1 MKQRNSNFLIM
12 ENKVWL
18 ITGCSSGLG
27 KAIAASAIGAGY
39 AVAVTARDVKS
50 LGEFQA
56 PGNELV
62 LVIELDVVNR
72 DSVSAAV
79 EKTIARFGRIDV
91 LVNNAGYGYYEIF
104 EEVDINEFKKEMDVN
119 LYGALR
125 TCQAVLPQMRKQRS
139 GHIIN
144 ISSIGGSVGTAGRSA
159 YSASKFALGGLSEC
173 LAKEVSPFGIKVTV
187 IEPGQFRTDFFN
199 KGKTQIKESDNPDY
213 KQLVD
218 ELNQQFTAVNGRQ
231 KGSPERAANAIIQL
245 SRSPAPPLRVPL
257 GADAV
262 SWTCDRLKLA
272 NGESETWKQW
282 ALDTAFD
289 ENEEPAMIKK
299 QSQNNSPGLFRK

>member
-1 MKQRNSNFLIM
+1 M

-18 ITGCSSGLG
+18 ITGCSSGFG
-27 KAIAASAIGAGY
+27 REIAKAAINAGY
-39 AVAVTARDVKS
+39 AVAVTARDVSS
-50 LGEFQA
+50 LAEFQA
-56 PGNELV
+56 LENELV
-62 LVIELDVVNR
+62 LITELDVVNQ

-91 LVNNAGYGYYEIF
+91 LVNNAGYGYYQIF
-104 EEVDINEFKKEMDVN
+104 EELEMTEMQKQMDVN
-119 LYGALR
+119 LYGVVR

-159 YSASKFALGGLSEC
+159 YTASKFALGGLSEC
-173 LAKEVSPFGIKVTV
+173 LAKEVSPFGIKITV

-199 KGKTQIKESDNPDY
+199 KGKTQIKESNKPDY
-213 KQLVD
+213 KELVD
-218 ELNQQFTAVNGRQ
+218 ELNQQFTAANGRQ
-231 KGSPERAANAIIQL
+231 KGSPELAANAIIQL

-262 SWTCDRLKLA
+262 SWTNDRLKLA
-272 NGESETWKQW
+272 NEELETWKEW
-282 ALDTAFD
+282 AINTAFD
-289 ENEEPAMIKK
+289 ET
-299 QSQNNSPGLFRK
+299 QGS

>member
-1 MKQRNSNFLIM
+1 M

-18 ITGCSSGLG
+18 ITGCSSGFG
-27 KAIAASAIGAGY
+27 REIAKAAINAGY
-39 AVAVTARDVKS
+39 AVVATARDISS
-50 LGEFQA
+50 LAEFQA
-56 PGNELV
+56 LENKLV
-62 LVIELDVVNR
+62 LVTELDVVDQ

-91 LVNNAGYGYYEIF
+91 LVNNAGYGYYQIF
-104 EEVDINEFKKEMDVN
+104 EELDIDEFKKQMDVN
-119 LYGALR
+119 LYGVLR
-125 TCQAVLPQMRKQRS
+125 TSQAVLPQMRKQLS

-159 YSASKFALGGLSEC
+159 YTASKFALGGLSEC

-187 IEPGQFRTDFFN
+187 LEPGQFRTDFFN
-199 KGKTQIKESDNPDY
+199 KGITQVKETGKPDY

-231 KGSPERAANAIIQL
+231 KGSPELAANAIIEL
-245 SRSPAPPLRVPL
+245 SKNPVPPLRVPL

-262 SWTCDRLKLA
+262 SWTGDRLKLA
-272 NGESETWKQW
+272 NKELETWKEW
-282 ALDTAFD
+282 AINTAF
-289 ENEEPAMIKK
+289 EET
-299 QSQNNSPGLFRK
+299 QSPQ